1 MQCGPNPS
9 VAPSRFSRVG
19 WFSRALAFR
28 SLYYPWGKMGT
39 NSSLDSIISR
49 CSVTRELKQRRRQ
62 RWRKRHPKSEFALF
76 QTSLLLSQPFNLSN
90 DGYVFFKSWILK
102 GCIWEKK
109 KKKKIGILCSRKIR
123 KFHVVI
129 VQRRQRNVQKKTW
142 RTRKVVL
149 LPI

>member
-19 WFSRALAFR
+19 SFSRALAFR
-28 SLYYPWGKMGT
+28 SLFYPWGKMGT
-39 NSSLDSIISR
+39 TRSLDSIISR

-62 RWRKRHPKSEFALF
+62 QWKQRHPKSEFALF

-102 GCIWEKK
+102 GCVSSRKK
-109 KKKKIGILCSRKIR
+109 KEIGVLCSRKIR

-142 RTRKVVL
+142 RTRNVVVL
-149 LPI
+149 PI

>member
-9 VAPSRFSRVG
+9 VASSRFSRVG

-28 SLYYPWGKMGT
+28 SLFYPWGKMGT
-39 NSSLDSIISR
+39 TLSLDSIISR

-62 RWRKRHPKSEFALF
+62 RWKKRHPKSEFALF

-102 GCIWEKK
+102 GCVWVHERKK
-109 KKKKIGILCSRKIR
+109 KSVSCVHVKLGSFTSYSCNDGKEMYKKKRWC
-123 KFHVVI
+123 
-129 VQRRQRNVQKKTW
+129 
-142 RTRKVVL
+142 TRKVVVL
-149 LPI
+149 QI